1 MNNQPLPKPTQ
12 NQDKG
17 GSNNNQQNNSKPG
30 GSDKSNQGNKG
41 GSNNSNNNNQNNNSS
56 NRGDSK
62 KPTPSNL
69 PPKPG
74 NQGKG
79 GGPNKP
85 GDDKGKSG
93 VVFKSDDKK
102 PTVPLAQKPDAAK
115 PPETNIKVKFPPTS
129 LSALS
134 SMSSNTIPRDGEDK
148 KPGSPGAPQSSSN
161 PQSNKPLGGQTPP
174 GSSAGSAQASKPPQ
188 QPIER
193 TVLGTPIPQ
202 TRRGESLPVGLTQKP
217 PGSSPSP
224 APKPVA
230 PSASGGAP
238 SGKTAPV
245 PMAPSRTISKGG
257 GQANASKSADPK
269 FAKQRSPIMKFL
281 PFILGGVVLLVV
293 LIFAVSRLL
302 GGGSSSLPAQTPTPA
317 PVVNQDNP
325 TSTPDA
331 ANIPVEVPSEQVEIT
346 YWGLWEPNEVL
357 DGIISDFES
366 ANPGVKINYVK
377 QSHKNYRERL
387 QTAFDSGSGP
397 DLFRYHASWVP
408 MLKNNLYPIPTSLMT
423 AKEFQENYYPIVAD
437 QLVTSGQYVGVPLMI
452 DGLALFYNEEIL
464 ESANETPPTTWTELK
479 LLASKLTVSS
489 ADGIER
495 AGLAIGN
502 TSNVE
507 HFPEII
513 ALLMLQNG
521 ANFSEPN
528 SQETKDALSFY
539 TNFVLKDEVWDETM
553 PSSTVAFARGDV
565 AMMFAPSWR
574 AHEIN
579 EQNPDLRYGVTTIP
593 QLSEE
598 RVTWGSYWAEGIN
611 SSSQNKD
618 EVVSFLGYLSSDEN
632 LRKLYSKASEIRAFG
647 ELYPK
652 VGLADEV
659 ADDPVV
665 APYLDDA
672 LFAQSWYLNSY
683 THDNGLNDQM
693 IEYYRDGINA
703 LLEGEKVD
711 DVVETIDAGTAEVLS
726 QYGISSQ

>member
-30 GSDKSNQGNKG
+30 GSDKSNQSSKPG
-41 GSNNSNNNNQNNNSS
+41 GPNNSNNNNQNNNS
-56 NRGDSK
+56 NNQGDSK

-74 NQGKG
+74 DQGKGGGPSNQGGGPNKPGDQSYG

-102 PTVPLAQKPDAAK
+102 PTVPLAQKPGPAK

-134 SMSSNTIPRDGEDK
+134 SMSSNSIPKDGEDK
-148 KPGSPGAPQSSSN
+148 KPPQ
-161 PQSNKPLGGQTPP
+161 PP
-174 GSSAGSAQASKPPQ
+174 V
-188 QPIER
+188 ER

-217 PGSSPSP
+217 PSSVP
-224 APKPVA
+224 APAPVPVA

-238 SGKTAPV
+238 SGKSAPV
-245 PMAPSRTISKGG
+245 PVAPSRTITKGG
-257 GQANASKSADPK
+257 GQANTSNSADPK
-269 FAKQRSPIMKFL
+269 FAKQKSPIMKFL
-281 PFILGGVVLLVV
+281 PFILGGFVLLIV
-293 LIFAVSRLL
+293 LVFAVSRLL
-302 GGGSSSLPAQTPTPA
+302 GGGSNSLPTQTPTPA
-317 PVVNQDNP
+317 PVANTN
-325 TSTPDA
+325 STPTPA
-331 ANIPVEVPSEQVEIT
+331 GSGAPTQVPSEQVEIT

-357 DGIISDFES
+357 DGIIADFES

-387 QTAFDSGSGP
+387 QTAFESGSGP

-423 AKEFQENYYPIVAD
+423 AKEFQDNYYPVVTD
-437 QLVTSGQYVGVPLMI
+437 QLVTNGQYVGVPLMI
-452 DGLALFYNEEIL
+452 DGLALYYNEEIL

-513 ALLMLQNG
+513 AILMLQNG
-521 ANFSEPN
+521 ANFNEPN

-539 TNFVLKDEVWDETM
+539 TNFVLKDKVWDETM

-611 SSSQNKD
+611 SSSKHHD
-618 EVVSFLGYLSSDEN
+618 EVVAFLGYLSSDEN

-659 ADDPVV
+659 ANDPVV

-672 LFAQSWYLNSY
+672 LYAQSWYLNSY

-693 IEYYRDGINA
+693 IEYYRDGINS

-711 DVVETIDAGTAEVLS
+711 DAVEFIESGTSEVLS